1 MKRPKKLTRQQKE
14 CLSAHHLNAE
24 NWALVQETDFYLKII
39 NKRTGNIKNV
49 DKFRRI
55 RKGERKYAGNKTDEV
70 QN

>member
-1 MKRPKKLTRQQKE
+1 MKQPKKLTRQQKE
-14 CLSAHHLNAE
+14 CLSAHHLHAE
-24 NWALVQETDFYLKII
+24 NWARVQETDFYLKII